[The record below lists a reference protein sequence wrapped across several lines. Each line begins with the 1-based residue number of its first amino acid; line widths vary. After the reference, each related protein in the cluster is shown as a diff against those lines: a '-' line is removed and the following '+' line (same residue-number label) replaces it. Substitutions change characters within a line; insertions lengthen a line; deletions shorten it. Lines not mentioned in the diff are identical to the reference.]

1 MPETPMSAV
10 ELLREFVTL
19 FVVIDPIG
27 TLPIFAFATQGVPV
41 PRHRAIALR
50 GVLVAGGVLIF
61 FLVAGQIVLEAIG
74 ISLAS
79 FRIAGGVVLFLFALT
94 MIFGESKPEAE
105 LAEAADAPG
114 GAAMER
120 AIFPLA
126 MPSIASP
133 GAMLA
138 VVVLTDNDRYNLAEQ
153 AVTLGLLIVVL
164 AITLG
169 LLLAASWLNRH
180 LGPSGSSVISRVM
193 GIILAAVAVDAVLN
207 ALVDLGVPLTLS

>member
-1 MPETPMSAV
+1 MSAV
-10 ELLREFVTL
+10 DLLRDFITL

-27 TLPIFAFATQGVPV
+27 SLPIFAFATQGVPV
-41 PRHRAIALR
+41 TRHRAIAVR
-50 GVLVAGGVLIF
+50 GVLVAGGVLVF

-79 FRIAGGVVLFLFALT
+79 FRIAGGIVLFLFALT
-94 MIFGESKPEAE
+94 MIFGESKPESE
-105 LAEAADAPG
+105 LAAVGDTPRAAF
-114 GAAMER
+114 MER

-138 VVVLTDNDRYNLAEQ
+138 VVVLTDNDRYDLAQQ
-153 AVTLGLLIVVL
+153 AVSLGLLLVVL

-169 LLLAASWLNRH
+169 LLMAASWLNRY

-193 GIILAAVAVDAVLN
+193 GIILAAVAVDAVLS